1 MSTVLSIDESKH
13 LLKLCKTGRLFEL
26 HEWIEA
32 GNSISVANEKEVVI
46 SDIGNY
52 ESISRL
58 RSPRLWVSW
67 RMLL

>member
-32 GNSISVANEKEVVI
+32 GNSISGALFHRQNFTEVVMAGLYFRY
-46 SDIGNY
+46 S
-52 ESISRL
+52 SKAK
-58 RSPRLWVSW
+58 
-67 RMLL
+67 